1 MGGLSSKPRLG
12 YGKAEERGAMVAVVV
27 PDEFVVAF
35 NGFLVGPDDV
45 GYDEVRAVH
54 NGLIDRRPGMI
65 ARCRN
70 VADVRDAVAFGRDAG
85 LEISVRGGG
94 HNVAGRAVTDGG
106 LMIDLS
112 LMRGIDVDPSRRR
125 ARAQGG
131 ATWNEYNRVTHVY
144 GQATTGGV
152 ISTTGVAGLTLG
164 GGVGWL
170 AGKYG
175 LSIDNLTAVEVVTP
189 DGAVRVV
196 DDDHEPDLFWALR
209 GGGGNF
215 GVAASFEFVTHPLDT
230 ILGGILAHPLAAAGD
245 VIGRYRQFVT
255 EQSDDATVYCGLT
268 HAPDGSG
275 MKLCAIPL
283 CHAGTI
289 AEAEAELRALR
300 KFGPPAMDLVA
311 PMPYPAVNT
320 MLDNGLPRGA
330 LSYWRSTF
338 LAELSDAAVQVL
350 VNAYEAVPSP
360 MTPIFIEYYHGAA
373 CRVDPTATAF
383 PHREPGF
390 NILLAGQWADPADTD
405 VNVQWV
411 RDTFAALEP
420 YRAPRTYVNYVG
432 DEQADGI
439 GASYGPNLDRLRDV
453 KRRYDPDNV
462 FHLNQNIPPA

>member
-1 MGGLSSKPRLG
+1 
-12 YGKAEERGAMVAVVV
+12 MVAVVV
-27 PDEFVVAF
+27 PEEFVVAF

-54 NGLIDRRPGMI
+54 NGLVDRRPGLI
-65 ARCRN
+65 ARCHN
-70 VADVRDAVAFGRDAG
+70 VADVRDAVAFGREAG

-112 LMRGIDVDPSRRR
+112 LMRGVDVDPGRRR

-131 ATWNEYNRVTHVY
+131 VTWNEYNRVTHAY

-164 GGVGWL
+164 GGMGWL
-170 AGKYG
+170 MGKYG
-175 LSIDNLTAVEVVTP
+175 LSIDNLVAVELVTA

-196 DDDHEPDLFWALR
+196 DEEHEPDLFWALR

-215 GVAASFEFVTHPLDT
+215 GVAASLEFVTHPLDT
-230 ILGGILAHPLAAAGD
+230 ILGGLLAHPLAAAND
-245 VIGRYRQFVT
+245 VISRYRQFAT
-255 EQSDDATVYCGLT
+255 EMSDDVTAYCALT

-275 MKLCAIPL
+275 MKLCAMPV

-289 AEAEAELRALR
+289 ADAEAELRPLR
-300 KFGPPAMDLVA
+300 EFGPPAMDLVA

-320 MLDNGLPRGA
+320 MLDNGFPRGA
-330 LSYWRSTF
+330 LNYWRSAFFTD
-338 LAELSDAAVQVL
+338 LSDAAIQAL
-350 VNAYEAVPSP
+350 VDAYEAVPSP
-360 MTPIFIEYYHGAA
+360 MTAIIIENLHGAA
-373 CRVDPTATAF
+373 CRVDPAATAF

-390 NILLAGQWADPADTD
+390 NLALAGQWADPADTE
-405 VNVQWV
+405 VNMQWV
-411 RDTFAALEP
+411 RDTLAALEP
-420 YRAPRTYVNYVG
+420 YTGSRTYMNYAAD
-432 DEQADGI
+432 DEADRI
-439 GASYGPNLDRLRDV
+439 DATYGPNLDRLRDA